1 MDAWFSEANVKVRE
15 ISVAAEQQKQK
26 RASFITG

>member
-26 RASFITG
+26 GLLL